1 MENEIYSDKIK
12 SIFEDHK
19 SRYGSTRIT
28 RVLKNEGFSISRPRV
43 ARLMNGMNLFAR
55 GTNYHYKNY
64 HKNHYDYQPN
74 LLNQVFRSPQKGRIW
89 LGDITYIQTKQGTL
103 YLAVFLDVYSRKIVG
118 WSMDT
123 TMKEKLV
130 TDAFLQA
137 YGREHPEE
145 GLIVHTDQGS
155 QYTSDGFRM
164 LLKKYG
170 AIQSNSRRGN
180 PYDNAMMES
189 FYRTLKRELLPTE
202 KYESPAEAK
211 LEIFQ
216 YIELYYNTK
225 RMHSSLGFLSP
236 AQFEKE
242 TSIF

>member
-1 MENEIYSDKIK
+1 M
-12 SIFEDHK
+12 
-19 SRYGSTRIT
+19 RIAK
-28 RVLKNEGFSISRPRV
+28 VLRQAGFLISRPRV
-43 ARLMNGMNLFAR
+43 ARLMNQMNLFAR
-55 GTNYHYKNY
+55 GTRYSYKK
-64 HKNHYDYQPN
+64 HHQISTQGSPN
-74 LLNQVFRSPQKGRIW
+74 LLNQVFYSKKKGQIW
-89 LGDITYIQTKQGTL
+89 LGDITYIKTNQGTL
-103 YLAVFLDVYSRKIVG
+103 YLAVYLDVYSRKIVG

-137 YGREHPEE
+137 YGREHPKK
-145 GLIVHTDQGS
+145 GLILHTDQGS

-170 AIQSNSRRGN
+170 VIQSNSRRGN

-189 FYRTLKRELLPTE
+189 FYRTLKRELLTE
-202 KYESPAEAK
+202 HGFSSPSQAK

-216 YIELYYNTK
+216 YIELYYNTT

-236 AQFEKE
+236 VQFEKQNGVP
-242 TSIF
+242 